1 MAMLINIEKILNTSP
16 SVAILKARS
25 SNIIIDF
32 LTNVFNDVNAISH
45 ENIHSQLAEYLNNH
59 GVDED
64 EESDILY
71 TDTYEEKAAKYIRK
85 WTDSGF
91 LTNYRNEDGEI
102 YYELSSHSSKV
113 IDWLSGLKQ
122 EEYIGTES
130 KFKSI
135 INQLKEL
142 VEYTNE
148 DREKRL
154 QLLED
159 KKLEIEHQIQQL
171 QMGEDVKVFEEYE
184 IIPRFQQINKLA
196 KELLTDF
203 KDVDDNFKTIIK
215 EIYQK
220 QIDPN
225 LKKGGILQYTFDAL
239 DELKSSSQ
247 GKSFY
252 AFWEFLLAREMQ
264 TELDTL
270 ITELFQTLKE
280 KNIEGGDTFLQ
291 NMVEYLYE
299 SGRKVYQTNDKMADK
314 LSRIIREN
322 EMSHVDTAKRIV
334 QEIKNVLIEISKK
347 GQKPD
352 ISLAVDDGME
362 ISIPFDRKITFEQS
376 ENTDYEFN
384 PETDTLSIEEFGEL
398 GKVFGNVFIDRKVLE
413 RNIHE
418 TMRDK
423 SQVTLSDVIEQHPL
437 KKGLPELFA
446 YFGTLGQFPHKTVN
460 EEKSLAIVFDYENNK
475 RILIPEIII
484 SL

>member
-1 MAMLINIEKILNTSP
+1 MKGKNSILDTLRNSP
-16 SVAILKARS
+16 SVALLRAR
-25 SNIIIDF
+25 NCGIITEF
-32 LTNVFNDVNAISH
+32 LAEVFGDMPAVSH
-45 ENIHSQLAEYLNNH
+45 ENIHSLLAEYLNSH
-59 GVDED
+59 EFEDE

-71 TDTYEEKAAKYIRK
+71 TDTYEEKASKYIRN

-102 YYELSSHSSKV
+102 YFELSSHSSKV
-113 IDWLSGLKQ
+113 LDWLAGLKQ

-135 INQLKEL
+135 ISQLREL

-154 QLLED
+154 QLLVD
-159 KKLEIEHQIQQL
+159 KKMEIEHQIQQL
-171 QMGEDVKVFEEYE
+171 QMGEDIKVFEEYE
-184 IIPRFQQINKLA
+184 IVPRFQQINKLA

-203 KDVDDNFKTIIK
+203 KDVDDNFKNIIK

-220 QIDPN
+220 QIDPT

-264 TELDTL
+264 SELDTL
-270 ITELFQTLKE
+270 ITDLFRTLKE
-280 KNIEGGDTFLQ
+280 KNIDGGDTFLQ

-322 EMSHVDTAKRIV
+322 EISRSDVSKRLV
-334 QEIKNVLIEISKK
+334 QEIKNTLIEISKK

-352 ISLAVDDGME
+352 VSLSVDDGME
-362 ISIPFDRKITFEQS
+362 ISIPFDRKITFEQNES
-376 ENTDYEFN
+376 TEYDSI
-384 PETDTLSIEEFGEL
+384 PETETLSIEDLGEL
-398 GKVFGNVFIDRKVLE
+398 GKVFSNVYVDRKILVK
-413 RNIHE
+413 NIRE
-418 TMRDK
+418 TMKGK
-423 SQVTLSDVIEQHPL
+423 SQVTLLDVVEQFPL
-437 KKGLPELFA
+437 KQGLPELFA
-446 YFGTLGQFPHKTVN
+446 YFGALGQFQHKTVN
-460 EEKSLAIVFDYENNK
+460 EEKRQAIVFDHQNNK
-475 RILIPEIII
+475 RIRIPEVII

>member
-1 MAMLINIEKILNTSP
+1 MVNQNNILDILKTSP
-16 SVAILKARS
+16 SVALLKARS
-25 SNIIIDF
+25 SGIIIDF
-32 LTNVFNDVNAISH
+32 LTRVYGDVTAVSH
-45 ENIHSQLAEYLNNH
+45 ENIHSLLAEYLNCH
-59 GVDED
+59 GFDED
-64 EESDILY
+64 DESDILY
-71 TDTYEEKAAKYIRK
+71 TDTYEEKATKYIRK

-102 YYELSSHSSKV
+102 HYELSSHSSKV
-113 IDWLSGLKQ
+113 IDWLAGLKQ

-135 INQLKEL
+135 ISQLREL

-159 KKLEIEHQIQQL
+159 KKMEIEHQIQQL
-171 QMGEDVKVFEEYE
+171 QMGEDVKVYEEYE
-184 IIPRFQQINKLA
+184 IVPRFLQINKLA

-203 KDVDDNFKTIIK
+203 KDVDDNFKNIIK

-220 QIDPN
+220 QIDPG

-264 TELDTL
+264 SELDDL
-270 ITELFQTLKE
+270 IAELFQTLKE
-280 KNIEGGDTFLQ
+280 KNIDSGDTFLQ

-322 EMSHVDTAKRIV
+322 EMSRADVSKRVV
-334 QEIKNVLIEISKK
+334 QEIKNTLIEISKK

-352 ISLAVDDGME
+352 ISLSVDDGME
-362 ISIPFDRKITFEQS
+362 INIPFDRKITFEQG
-376 ENTDYEFN
+376 ENTEYN
-384 PETDTLSIEEFGEL
+384 TMPETDTLSIEELGEL
-398 GKVFGNVFIDRKVLE
+398 GKVFSNVYVDRKVLV
-413 RNIHE
+413 RNIRE
-418 TMRDK
+418 AMKDK
-423 SQVTLSDVIEQHPL
+423 SQVTLQDVVEQFPL
-437 KKGLPELFA
+437 KQGLPELFA
-446 YFGTLGQFPHKTVN
+446 YFGALGQFPHKSVD
-460 EEKSLAIVFDYENNK
+460 EEKRQAIVFDYENNK
-475 RILIPEIII
+475 RIRIPEIII
-484 SL
+484 SI

>member
-1 MAMLINIEKILNTSP
+1 MEKQNNILDILKTSP
-16 SVAILKARS
+16 SVALLKARS
-25 SNIIIDF
+25 SGIIIDF
-32 LTNVFNDVNAISH
+32 LTRVYGDVAAVSH
-45 ENIHSQLAEYLNNH
+45 ENINSLLAEYLNSH
-59 GVDED
+59 GFDED
-64 EESDILY
+64 DESDILY
-71 TDTYEEKAAKYIRK
+71 TDTYEEKATKYIRK

-113 IDWLSGLKQ
+113 IDWLAGLKQ

-135 INQLKEL
+135 ISQLREL

-154 QLLED
+154 LLLED
-159 KKLEIEHQIQQL
+159 KKMEIEHQIQQL
-171 QMGEDVKVFEEYE
+171 QMGEDVKVYEEYE
-184 IIPRFQQINKLA
+184 IVPRFLQINKLA

-203 KDVDDNFKTIIK
+203 KDVDDNFKNIIK

-220 QIDPN
+220 QIDPG

-264 TELDTL
+264 SELDDL
-270 ITELFQTLKE
+270 IAELFQTLKE
-280 KNIEGGDTFLQ
+280 KNIDSGDTFLQ

-322 EMSHVDTAKRIV
+322 EMSHADVSKRVV
-334 QEIKNVLIEISKK
+334 QEIKNTLIEISKK

-352 ISLAVDDGME
+352 ISLSVDDGME
-362 ISIPFDRKITFEQS
+362 INIPFDRKITFELG
-376 ENTDYEFN
+376 ENTEYN
-384 PETDTLSIEEFGEL
+384 TMPETDTLSIEELGEL
-398 GKVFGNVFIDRKVLE
+398 GKVFSNVYVDRKVLV
-413 RNIHE
+413 RNIRE
-418 TMRDK
+418 AMKDK
-423 SQVTLSDVIEQHPL
+423 SQVTLQDVVEQFPL
-437 KKGLPELFA
+437 KQGLPELFA
-446 YFGTLGQFPHKTVN
+446 YFGALGQFPHKSVD
-460 EEKSLAIVFDYENNK
+460 EEKRQAIVFDYENNK
-475 RILIPEIII
+475 RIRIPEIII
-484 SL
+484 SI

>member
-1 MAMLINIEKILNTSP
+1 MSNQVNIIEILGNSP
-16 SVAILKARS
+16 SIALLRARNCTIILEFFIS
-25 SNIIIDF
+25 VFD
-32 LTNVFNDVNAISH
+32 NVVVVSH
-45 ENIHSQLAEYLNNH
+45 ENIHGQLADFLNDH
-59 GVDED
+59 GIEDD
-64 EESDILY
+64 EENDIQFS
-71 TDTYEEKAAKYIRK
+71 DTYEEKAVKYIKR

-135 INQLKEL
+135 ITQLKEL
-142 VEYTNE
+142 VEFTNE
-148 DREKRL
+148 DRVKRL

-171 QMGEDVKVFEEYE
+171 QMGQDVKVFEEYE
-184 IIPRFQQINKLA
+184 IVPRFQQINKQA

-203 KDVDDNFKTIIK
+203 KDVDDNFKAIIR

-220 QIDPN
+220 QIDQTLN
-225 LKKGGILQYTFDAL
+225 KGSILQYTFDAL

-252 AFWEFLLAREMQ
+252 AFWDFLLAREMQ
-264 TELDTL
+264 SELDTL
-270 ITELFQTLKE
+270 ITELFQTLKS
-280 KNIEGGDTFLQ
+280 KNINSGDNFLQ

-322 EMSHVDTAKRIV
+322 EMSQSDIAKRIV
-334 QEIKNVLIEISKK
+334 QEIKNTLIEISKK
-347 GQKPD
+347 KQKPN
-352 ISLAVDDGME
+352 ISLTVEDGME
-362 ISIPFDRKITFEQS
+362 INIPFDRKITFEQN
-376 ENTDYEFN
+376 EDTEYIFN
-384 PETDTLSIEEFGEL
+384 PESGTLSIEDFGEL
-398 GKVFGNVFIDRKVLE
+398 EKVFGNIYIDRKVLE
-413 RNIHE
+413 NNIRRA
-418 TMRDK
+418 MDGK
-423 SQVTLSDVIEQHPL
+423 SQVTLSDVVEQYPL
-437 KKGLPELFA
+437 EQGLPELFA
-446 YFGTLGQFPHKTVN
+446 YFGVLKQFPHYSVN
-460 EEKSLAIVFDYENNK
+460 EEKQQAIMFDYENNK